1 MNEVKKHWTKW
12 IFWFLFAVAVI
23 SVYKTLDNFNDIT
36 LWFENLFNVLAPFLA
51 GILIAYLLYL
61 PTKKMEKFY
70 EKSRF
75 KVMSKHYRKL
85 SVFTVYLI
93 TILLLIILIRVILP
107 VVFDSI
113 VELSNNFQGY
123 VKIAIERYQNMSEDS
138 ILKSDVIKDLISNAQ
153 GIDIKQYINIT
164 KITEYAKGA
173 INFASIIFDVFVA
186 FIVSVYILLERKEI
200 LSFLKKL
207 AGVMFEKKTYDN
219 LGRYFEQT
227 NSIFFKFLASQ
238 FLDAIVVG
246 ILTSVAM
253 WIMGI
258 KYAPLLGF
266 MIGSFNMIPY
276 FGAIIAVIIATLITL
291 ITGGLSQAIWMVIVV
306 TILQQIDAN
315 IINPK
320 IVGDSL
326 KISPLLV
333 IFAVTLGGAYFGVL
347 GMFLGVPIIA
357 VIKILLND
365 YIEYKNRV
373 KQSENIEEKEE
384 GF

>member
-12 IFWFLFAVAVI
+12 LYWFLFAVAVI
-23 SVYKTLDNFNDIT
+23 AVYKTLDNFNDIAS
-36 LWFENLFNVLAPFLA
+36 WIGNFFSIIGPFLA

-61 PTKKMEKFY
+61 PTRKMESIF
-70 EKSRF
+70 EKS
-75 KVMSKHYRKL
+75 KIKIISKFNRKL
-85 SVFTVYLI
+85 AVFVVYLI
-93 TILLLIILIRVILP
+93 AILLLVILIRIILP

-113 VELSNNFQGY
+113 IELTNNFQEY
-123 VKIAIERYQNMSEDS
+123 FNIAVEKYKEVPEDS
-138 ILKSDVIKDLISNAQ
+138 WIKSDLVNNLVNESQDF
-153 GIDIKQYINIT
+153 DIKEYINIG

-173 INFASIIFDVFVA
+173 INAASVIFDVFVA

-200 LSFLKKL
+200 LEFLKKL
-207 AGVMFEKKTYDN
+207 AGAVFQKKTYDN
-219 LGRYFEQT
+219 LGRYFEET
-227 NSIFFKFLASQ
+227 NGIFFKFLASQ

-246 ILTSVAM
+246 ILTTIAM
-253 WIMGI
+253 SIMGI

-266 MIGSFNMIPY
+266 MIGLFNMIPY
-276 FGAIIAVIIATLITL
+276 FGAIIAVVIAALITL
-291 ITGGLSQAIWMVIVV
+291 ITGGISQAIWMVIIV

-333 IFAVTLGGAYFGVL
+333 IFAVTICGAYFGVL

-357 VIKILLND
+357 VIKIILND
-365 YIEYKNRV
+365 YIEYKNTKKV
-373 KQSENIEEKEE
+373 EEIKE
-384 GF
+384 

>member
-36 LWFENLFNVLAPFLA
+36 SWFGELFNILAPFLA

-61 PTKKMEKFY
+61 PTKKVEEFY
-70 EKSRF
+70 QRSKF
-75 KVMSKHYRKL
+75 KVISKHYKKI

-93 TILLLIILIRVILP
+93 TILLLLILIRIILP
-107 VVFDSI
+107 VVFDSVI
-113 VELSNNFQGY
+113 ELTNNFQGY
-123 VKIAIERYQNMSEDS
+123 VKIAIERYQNTPEDS
-138 ILKSDVIKDLISNAQ
+138 ILKSDAIKDLIANVQ
-153 GIDIKQYINIT
+153 GIDIKQYINIS

-200 LSFLKKL
+200 LEYLKKL
-207 AGVMFEKKTYDN
+207 AGAMFEKKTYDN

-258 KYAPLLGF
+258 
-266 MIGSFNMIPY
+266 
-276 FGAIIAVIIATLITL
+276 
-291 ITGGLSQAIWMVIVV
+291 
-306 TILQQIDAN
+306 
-315 IINPK
+315 
-320 IVGDSL
+320 
-326 KISPLLV
+326 
-333 IFAVTLGGAYFGVL
+333 
-347 GMFLGVPIIA
+347 
-357 VIKILLND
+357 
-365 YIEYKNRV
+365 
-373 KQSENIEEKEE
+373 
-384 GF
+384 

>member
-1 MNEVKKHWTKW
+1 MNEIKKHWTKW

-36 LWFENLFNVLAPFLA
+36 SWIGNLFSVLAPFLS

-61 PTKKMEKFY
+61 PTKKMENIYSRSKF
-70 EKSRF
+70 KII
-75 KVMSKHYRKL
+75 SKHNRKL

-93 TILLLIILIRVILP
+93 AILLIIILIRVILP

-123 VKIAIERYQNMSEDS
+123 FGIALEKYQNTPEDS
-138 ILKSDVIKDLISNAQ
+138 ILKSDIVKNLVASVQN
-153 GIDIKQYINIT
+153 IDIKQYININ

-173 INFASIIFDVFVA
+173 MNFASVIFDIFVA
-186 FIVSVYILLERKEI
+186 FIVSVYVLLERKEI
-200 LSFLKKL
+200 LGFIKKL
-207 AGVMFEKKTYDN
+207 AGAMFEKKTYNN

-227 NSIFFKFLASQ
+227 NTIFFRFLASQ
-238 FLDAIVVG
+238 FLDAIIVG
-246 ILTSVAM
+246 ILTSIAM
-253 WIMGI
+253 WIMGV

-266 MIGSFNMIPY
+266 MIGLFNMIPY
-276 FGAIIAVIIATLITL
+276 FGAIIAVCIAAIITL
-291 ITGGLSQAIWMVIVV
+291 ITGGLSQAIWMVVIV

-333 IFAVTLGGAYFGVL
+333 IFAVTIGGAYFGVL

-357 VIKILLND
+357 VIKIIVND
-365 YIEYKNRV
+365 YIEYKNR
-373 KQSENIEEKEE
+373 IKEQLE
-384 GF
+384 L

>member
-1 MNEVKKHWTKW
+1 
-12 IFWFLFAVAVI
+12 
-23 SVYKTLDNFNDIT
+23 
-36 LWFENLFNVLAPFLA
+36 
-51 GILIAYLLYL
+51 
-61 PTKKMEKFY
+61 
-70 EKSRF
+70 
-75 KVMSKHYRKL
+75 
-85 SVFTVYLI
+85 
-93 TILLLIILIRVILP
+93 
-107 VVFDSI
+107 
-113 VELSNNFQGY
+113 
-123 VKIAIERYQNMSEDS
+123 
-138 ILKSDVIKDLISNAQ
+138 
-153 GIDIKQYINIT
+153 
-164 KITEYAKGA
+164 
-173 INFASIIFDVFVA
+173 
-186 FIVSVYILLERKEI
+186 
-200 LSFLKKL
+200 
-207 AGVMFEKKTYDN
+207 
-219 LGRYFEQT
+219 
-227 NSIFFKFLASQ
+227 
-238 FLDAIVVG
+238 
-246 ILTSVAM
+246 M

-266 MIGSFNMIPY
+266 MIGLFNMIPY

-365 YIEYKNRV
+365 YIEYKNRI